1 MLRRLKEI
9 ARAGRSNPGHMFI
22 AAGVGGGPTQVILM
36 RNSARLASEEIAVMS
51 LWSVL
56 MRSWLR
62 VLIVAGFAGAAVF
75 SALALAPARYVAS
88 TEIRYSAPPSSEETA
103 AAVANLRSIDLA
115 RKVVADL
122 DLARLSAFNDA
133 HPMHDVVGWMEH
145 LSDRNA
151 RSKPDAQGEE
161 VLASFMRSLEV
172 APSADGQGISIR
184 VTART
189 PELALRIADN
199 IAARQIDVAARASAT
214 PSANVHTA
222 STNRQERLSKDLAD
236 IESEIAHLK
245 GLSGNSAEDQQRKDL
260 AEALTQAERERGDAV
275 SQAQAVRALLDKGKV
290 EAIAELQT
298 SPTFHQL
305 IAERVRLEVQKT
317 GAERTLPSDHP
328 RIRDLQARLSE
339 LRWQMFR
346 EATAIAE
353 RLDVEAK
360 AATEREAE
368 ARARLARVDARREA
382 PAVAPFDAERIA
394 ALEDDAAEKRRA
406 LESLSAIPDAAA
418 HATAPAA
425 MSARILPAQAV
436 AIPAFPHR
444 GQLGLL
450 TAVSI
455 LMIGFVAVIVRV
467 LLSSRRRSPAEN
479 GFADLAATARDRA
492 DVRLEP
498 QMAEARRPEPQ
509 SPTADGHAPKPA
521 AEAATAP
528 PFQAAEPG
536 QFVIL
541 STMADSARHLA
552 GRAKGRKGYRTLLVA
567 DRIDGAA
574 EARDLVSALAVAGRR
589 CVLVDWSRDG
599 RGVAAKLG
607 AATRPGMNDLLDNRA
622 SFDDIIARLPESDAH
637 FIAAGAP
644 ADLSR
649 PLDTDWINLVL
660 DALDEAYDH
669 IVVVAQTDEARSLF
683 ETIEGRFDAGI
694 MMSDR
699 RGQGSTINA
708 GPGVFLGFEVTEIY
722 IVQMDLAQRRSA
734 TRRLKRAR
742 RQAAA

>member
-1 MLRRLKEI
+1 
-9 ARAGRSNPGHMFI
+9 
-22 AAGVGGGPTQVILM
+22 M
-36 RNSARLASEEIAVMS
+36 RNSARLPSDEIAVMS

-75 SALALAPARYVAS
+75 AALALAPARHVAS
-88 TEIRYSAPPSSEETA
+88 TVIRFPAPAASEDVA
-103 AAVANLRSIDLA
+103 AAIANLRSADLA
-115 RKVVADL
+115 RKVAADL
-122 DLARLSAFNDA
+122 DLARLPAFNGA
-133 HPMHDVVGWMEH
+133 HAMHDVFGWLDR
-145 LSDRNA
+145 LSGRHA
-151 RSKPDAQGEE
+151 RSEPGARNEQ

-172 APSADGQGISIR
+172 APTAQGDGISIR
-184 VTART
+184 VTARS
-189 PELALRIADN
+189 PELAVRIADAL
-199 IAARQIDVAARASAT
+199 AARQIEAAARASET
-214 PSANVHTA
+214 PPPDARAA
-222 STNRQERLSKDLAD
+222 SSSRKEQLAKDLAAV
-236 IESEIAHLK
+236 EAEIARLK
-245 GLSGNSAEDQQRKDL
+245 SHTGNPIEDQQRKDL
-260 AEALTQAERERGDAV
+260 AEAVAQAERERSDAA
-275 SQAQAVRALLDKGKV
+275 SRAEAVRALLNKGKV

-305 IAERVRLEVQKT
+305 IAERVRVEVQKT

-353 RLDVEAK
+353 MLDAEAK
-360 AATEREAE
+360 SAAEREAE
-368 ARARLARVDARREA
+368 TRARLASADARNEV
-382 PAVAPFDAERIA
+382 PAITPSYVERIA
-394 ALEDDAAEKRRA
+394 ALEQDAAEKRRA
-406 LESLSAIPDAAA
+406 LEGLSASASSKADASVRV
-418 HATAPAA
+418 P
-425 MSARILPAQAV
+425 MRVSPAQAV
-436 AIPAFPHR
+436 AIPAFPRR

-455 LMIGFVAVIVRV
+455 LMIGFVAVIIRV
-467 LLSSRRRSPAEN
+467 LLSSHRRSPAEN

-498 QMAEARRPEPQ
+498 AASEARLPELR
-509 SPTADGHAPKPA
+509 SPIAEEHAPKSA
-521 AEAATAP
+521 APSAAKP
-528 PFQAAEPG
+528 QFQTAEPG

-541 STMADSARHLA
+541 SSTADSARHLA

-574 EARDLVSALAVAGRR
+574 EARDLVSTLAIAGRR

-607 AATRPGMNDLLDNRA
+607 AATRPGMNELLDGRA
-622 SFDDIIARLPESDAH
+622 SFDDVIARLPESDAH
-637 FIAAGAP
+637 FIAAGGAP
-644 ADLSR
+644 ADPDRS
-649 PLDTDWINLVL
+649 LDTNWLNLVL

-669 IVVVAQTDEARSLF
+669 IVVVAQLDEARGLF

-699 RGQGSTINA
+699 RGQGPSINA

-722 IVQMDLAQRRSA
+722 IVQMDLAQRRGA

>member
-1 MLRRLKEI
+1 
-9 ARAGRSNPGHMFI
+9 
-22 AAGVGGGPTQVILM
+22 M

-75 SALALAPARYVAS
+75 AALALAPARYVAS
-88 TEIRYSAPPSSEETA
+88 TEIRYSGPPSSEQVAT
-103 AAVANLRSIDLA
+103 AVANLRSADLA
-115 RKVVADL
+115 SKVVADL
-122 DLARLSAFNDA
+122 DLARLPAFNGA
-133 HPMHDVVGWMEH
+133 HPMHDIAGW
-145 LSDRNA
+145 LDRVSGRNA
-151 RSKPDAQGEE
+151 RSEPGAHDEH
-161 VLASFMRSLEV
+161 VLATFMRSLEV
-172 APSADGQGISIR
+172 APLAEGQGIGIR
-184 VTART
+184 VTAPT
-189 PELALRIADN
+189 PELAVRIADN
-199 IAARQIDVAARASAT
+199 LAARQIEAGARTSAT
-214 PSANVHTA
+214 SSADVHTA
-222 STNRQERLSKDLAD
+222 STNRQERLSKDLAA
-236 IESEIAHLK
+236 IEGEIAHLK
-245 GLSGNSAEDQQRKDL
+245 GLPGNPAEDQQRKDL
-260 AEALTQAERERGDAV
+260 AEALAQAERERGSAV
-275 SQAQAVRALLDKGKV
+275 SQAEAVRALLDKGKV

-305 IAERVRLEVQKT
+305 IAERVRIEVQKT

-353 RLDVEAK
+353 RLDKEAK
-360 AATEREAE
+360 AATERETE
-368 ARARLARVDARREA
+368 ARARLAGIDARQEA
-382 PAVAPFDAERIA
+382 PAVTPFDAERIA
-394 ALEDDAAEKRRA
+394 ALENDAAEKRRA
-406 LESLSAIPDAAA
+406 LESLSPGKAAV
-418 HATAPAA
+418 PA
-425 MSARILPAQAV
+425 MSARVLPAQAV
-436 AIPAFPHR
+436 AIPAFPRR

-467 LLSSRRRSPAEN
+467 LLTSRRRSPAEN
-479 GFADLAATARDRA
+479 GFADLATTARDRA

-498 QMAEARRPEPQ
+498 QMTETRRTELRSFTAEEYTPKAAADALAAPQ
-509 SPTADGHAPKPA
+509 FPA
-521 AEAATAP
+521 AEP
-528 PFQAAEPG
+528 S

-567 DRIDGAA
+567 DRMDGAA
-574 EARDLVSALAVAGRR
+574 EARDLVSTLAVAGRR

-622 SFDDIIARLPESDAH
+622 SFDDVIARLPESDAH

-644 ADLSR
+644 ADPSR

-694 MMSDR
+694 MMADR
-699 RGQGSTINA
+699 RDQGSTINA

-722 IVQMDLAQRRSA
+722 IMQMDLAQRRSA

>member
-1 MLRRLKEI
+1 VRFNLSDPK
-9 ARAGRSNPGHMFI
+9 
-22 AAGVGGGPTQVILM
+22 LM
-36 RNSARLASEEIAVMS
+36 RNSARLPSEDIALMS
-51 LWSVL
+51 LWPAL

-75 SALALAPARYVAS
+75 AALSLAPARYVAS
-88 TEIRYSAPPSSEETA
+88 TEIRFPAPAAPGDVASAIEK
-103 AAVANLRSIDLA
+103 LRSPDLA

-122 DLARLSAFNDA
+122 DLAQLPAFNGAPAMYDIFGWLDRLSGRHARTEPGARNER
-133 HPMHDVVGWMEH
+133 V
-145 LSDRNA
+145 LS
-151 RSKPDAQGEE
+151 
-161 VLASFMRSLEV
+161 SFMHSIEIV
-172 APSADGQGISIR
+172 PSTRENGIIIR
-184 VTART
+184 VTSRT
-189 PELALRIADN
+189 PELAMRIADDLV
-199 IAARQIDVAARASAT
+199 ARQIKAAERASTSPQADL
-214 PSANVHTA
+214 HTA
-222 STNRQERLSKDLAD
+222 STSRKASLARDLTA
-236 IESEIAHLK
+236 IEAEIQRVK
-245 GLSGNSAEDQQRKDL
+245 SLSGVSAEDQRRKDL
-260 AEALTQAERERGDAV
+260 AEAVSQAERERIDAV
-275 SQAQAVRALLDKGKV
+275 SRAEAVHALLDKGKV
-290 EAIAELQT
+290 EAIAELQS

-317 GAERTLPSDHP
+317 SAERTLPSGHQ

-353 RLDVEAK
+353 MLDAEAK
-360 AATEREAE
+360 SATAREAE
-368 ARARLARVDARREA
+368 ARARLDSADAHADAA
-382 PAVAPFDAERIA
+382 PVADASYAQRLA

-406 LESLSAIPDAAA
+406 LESLSADE
-418 HATAPAA
+418 ATAPNVTASAPERSVIPARLSAA
-425 MSARILPAQAV
+425 HAV
-436 AIPAFPHR
+436 AIPAFPRR
-444 GQLGLL
+444 GQFGLL

-455 LMIGFVAVIVRV
+455 LMVGFVAVIIRM
-467 LLSSRRRSPAEN
+467 LLTSHRRSPAEN

-492 DVRLEP
+492 DIAEMKLDIP
-498 QMAEARRPEPQ
+498 PTEARPQ
-509 SPTADGHAPKPA
+509 DVRSSDARNA
-521 AEAATAP
+521 AEELTQKSAPLAATMP
-528 PFQAAEPG
+528 QFQTAEPG

-541 STMADSARHLA
+541 STTADSARHLA

-567 DRIDGAA
+567 DRIDGAT
-574 EARDLVSALAVAGRR
+574 EARDLISTLAVAGRR

-599 RGVAAKLG
+599 RGIAAKLG
-607 AATRPGMNDLLDNRA
+607 AATRPGMNELLDGRA
-622 SFDDIIARLPESDAH
+622 SFDDVIARLPDSDAH
-637 FIAAGAP
+637 FIAAGGAP
-644 ADLSR
+644 ADPAR

-683 ETIEGRFDAGI
+683 EAIEGRFDAGI
-694 MMSDR
+694 LMSDR